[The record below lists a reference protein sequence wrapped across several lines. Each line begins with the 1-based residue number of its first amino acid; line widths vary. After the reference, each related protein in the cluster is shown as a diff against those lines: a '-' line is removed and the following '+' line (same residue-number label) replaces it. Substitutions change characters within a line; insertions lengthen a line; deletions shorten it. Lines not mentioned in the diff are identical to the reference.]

1 MYQFTEPS
9 DAIQLLRWNKELPSA
24 SAADPLGLNLRVSAR
39 LANELLHCITSI
51 TPRAR
56 YYSFFPWAF
65 EDYRES
71 EHGTTKDRGR
81 ILGVLVR
88 ERAMVLGAVLHHDGR
103 PCEGGALG
111 GSDPASTLAKGKKKS
126 YDLLT
131 WRHLKAAEGQFGAA
145 YKGSLINLG
154 IFKTD
159 SDEVEDEAT
168 VDTEELDEAVQA
180 IELTELSSLGKRLA
194 QAFAQSVRRTKYVS
208 EGWAQK
214 KLVDADVL
222 EQFGSRAGLCE
233 IGGKSASDRDIL
245 RSMFFARD
253 GFRATGSHGRRR
265 MSLLLVLEC
274 IKQAQALGVSF
285 DNSVFSDICY
295 FGKTLVGEEEPKPA
309 AITLPRKLSDISER
323 WRAYHSHNYLAVA
336 LQSFLVALARILRD
350 RPGGIARADLLSQ
363 FSSPAITARFKE
375 LFGRDL
381 PGDFFN
387 LTPRDMLA
395 LAGVTLPKSPD
406 DGRGGILALP
416 IASPFS
422 ERNLESHLIDGE
434 ANDAGG
440 IAIAAMLFYQTLLR
454 YPVAVAGPFH
464 NWYSR
469 HVKDPYADIA
479 LPGALDMLHGEFGS
493 SWIDRSNREI
503 LDRVIW
509 RFVIRQHQTMS
520 YERGFGGNAPLFHVD
535 GVTVI
540 GTNTDYTDP
549 RALNVRLRSALQILT
564 DLGLIYWD
572 DENGYCCTDDGTA
585 WLAAELSSEQS
596 S

>member
-1 MYQFTEPS
+1 MYQITKPS
-9 DAIQLLRWNKELPSA
+9 DVIQLIRWNKELPSA

-71 EHGTTKDRGR
+71 EQGTSKDRGR
-81 ILGVLVR
+81 VPGVLAR

-103 PCEGGALG
+103 ACEGGALG
-111 GSDPASTLAKGKKKS
+111 GSDPASTLAKSKRKS
-126 YDLLT
+126 YDLLA

-154 IFKTD
+154 IFKTE
-159 SDEVEDEAT
+159 SDEVEEDAT
-168 VDTEELDEAVQA
+168 VDTDELDESVQA
-180 IELTELSSLGKRLA
+180 IEVAELSSLGKRLA
-194 QAFAQSVRRTKYVS
+194 HAFSQSVRRTKYVT

-214 KLVDADVL
+214 KFVDSDVL
-222 EQFGSRAGLCE
+222 KQFGSRAGLCE
-233 IGGKSASDRDIL
+233 IEGKAVFDRDVL
-245 RSMFFARD
+245 RCMFFALD
-253 GFRATGSHGRRR
+253 GFRATGSHRRRR

-274 IKQAQALGVSF
+274 IGRAQALDVSF
-285 DNSVFSDICY
+285 DNAIFSDICY
-295 FGKTLVGEEEPKPA
+295 FGEILVGEETPEPIAVTFPKE
-309 AITLPRKLSDISER
+309 LNDIAER
-323 WRAYHSHNYLAVA
+323 WRAYHSHSYLAVA
-336 LQSFLVALARILRD
+336 LQSFLVALGRILRD
-350 RPGGIARADLLSQ
+350 RPGGIARIDLLNQ
-363 FSSPAITARFKE
+363 FSSPAISARFTE
-375 LFGRDL
+375 LFGHNL
-381 PGDFFN
+381 PGEFFD

-395 LAGVTLPKSPD
+395 FAGVALLKSGQGAGD
-406 DGRGGILALP
+406 IKLALP
-416 IASPFS
+416 IISPFS
-422 ERNLESHLIDGE
+422 ERNLEEHLIGGE
-434 ANDAGG
+434 ANDSAG

-454 YPVAVAGPFH
+454 YPAAVAGPFH
-464 NWYSR
+464 NWYTR

-479 LPGALDMLHGEFGS
+479 LPGVLDMLHGEFGG
-493 SWIDRSNREI
+493 SWIDRSNREV

-509 RFVIRQHQTMS
+509 RFVVRQHQTMS

-564 DLGLIYWD
+564 DLGLVSWD
-572 DENGYCCTDDGTA
+572 DESGYSRTDDGDA
-585 WLAAELSSEQS
+585 WLAAELLSEQGP
-596 S
+596 

>member
-1 MYQFTEPS
+1 VYQFTEPS
-9 DAIQLLRWNKELPSA
+9 EAIQLLRWNKELPSA

-71 EHGTTKDRGR
+71 EQGTSKDRGR
-81 ILGVLVR
+81 IPGVLAR
-88 ERAMVLGAVLHHDGR
+88 ERAMVLGAVLHHEGK

-111 GSDPASTLAKGKKKS
+111 GSDPASNLAKSKKKS
-126 YDLLT
+126 YDLLL

-159 SDEVEDEAT
+159 SDEVEDEAA

-180 IELTELSSLGKRLA
+180 IELTELSPLGKRLA

-214 KLVDADVL
+214 KIVDTEVL
-222 EQFGSRAGLCE
+222 KQFGSRAGLCE
-233 IGGKSASDRDIL
+233 ISGKAASDRDVL

-274 IKQAQALGVSF
+274 IGQAQALGLSF
-285 DNSVFSDICY
+285 DNSVFSDMCY
-295 FGKTLVGEEEPKPA
+295 FGETLVGEETPKPV
-309 AITLPRKLSDISER
+309 AITVPRPLSDIAER
-323 WRAYHSHNYLAVA
+323 WRAYHSHSYLAVA
-336 LQSFLVALARILRD
+336 LQSLLVALARILRD
-350 RPGGIARADLLSQ
+350 RPGGIARADLLGE
-363 FSSPAITARFKE
+363 FSSSAITARFTE
-375 LFGRDL
+375 LFGHEL
-381 PGDFFN
+381 PGTFFD

-406 DGRGGILALP
+406 GGGVLVLP

-440 IAIAAMLFYQTLLR
+440 IALAAMLFYQTVLR
-454 YPVAVAGPFH
+454 YPAAVAGPFH

-469 HVKDPYADIA
+469 HVKDPYADIV
-479 LPGALDMLHGEFGS
+479 LPGVIDMLHGEFGS

-572 DENGYCCTDDGTA
+572 DERGYCRTDDGEA
-585 WLAAELSSEQS
+585 WLVAELSSEQS
-596 S
+596 A

>member
-1 MYQFTEPS
+1 VYQFTEPS
-9 DAIQLLRWNKELPSA
+9 DAVQLLRWNKELPSA

-71 EHGTTKDRGR
+71 EQGTSKDRGR
-81 ILGVLVR
+81 VPSVLAR
-88 ERAMVLGAVLHHDGR
+88 ERAMVLGAVLHHDGK

-111 GSDPASTLAKGKKKS
+111 GSDPASTLAKSKKKS
-126 YDLLT
+126 YDLLA

-154 IFKTD
+154 IFKTE
-159 SDEVEDEAT
+159 SEEVEEDAT
-168 VDTEELDEAVQA
+168 VDTDELDESVQA
-180 IELTELSSLGKRLA
+180 IEVAELSSLGKRLA
-194 QAFAQSVRRTKYVS
+194 QAFAQSVRRTKYVT

-214 KLVDADVL
+214 KFVESGVL

-233 IGGKSASDRDIL
+233 IDGKSASDRDVL
-245 RSMFFARD
+245 RNMFFARD
-253 GFRATGSHGRRR
+253 GFRATGSHRRRR

-274 IKQAQALGVSF
+274 IGRAQALDVSF
-285 DNSVFSDICY
+285 GNAIFSDICY
-295 FGKTLVGEEEPKPA
+295 FGEILVGEQAPESI
-309 AITLPRKLSDISER
+309 AITLPEELSDIAER

-350 RPGGIARADLLSQ
+350 RPGGIARTDLLNQ
-363 FSSPAITARFKE
+363 LSSPAISARFKE
-375 LFGRDL
+375 LFRHDL
-381 PGDFFN
+381 PGEFFD
-387 LTPRDMLA
+387 LTPRDMLSF
-395 LAGVTLPKSPD
+395 AGVTLPKSGQGAG
-406 DGRGGILALP
+406 DGKLALP
-416 IASPFS
+416 IMSPFS
-422 ERNLESHLIDGE
+422 ERNLEDHLTGGE
-434 ANDAGG
+434 ANDSAG

-454 YPVAVAGPFH
+454 YPAAVADPFH
-464 NWYSR
+464 NWYAR

-479 LPGALDMLHGEFGS
+479 VPGVLDMLHGEFGS
-493 SWIDRSNREI
+493 SWVDRSNREV

-509 RFVIRQHQTMS
+509 RFVVRQHQTMS

-549 RALNVRLRSALQILT
+549 RRSMCAFEAPCKSSPILASSLGTTKAATPAPMTATRGSLRNS
-564 DLGLIYWD
+564 
-572 DENGYCCTDDGTA
+572 
-585 WLAAELSSEQS
+585 
-596 S
+596 